1 MKATPHSDEKKTT
14 LSNIED
20 EQGCTLVVTR
30 PTGQASK
37 LIDILENAG
46 ATAVHF
52 PVIEI
57 TTIPEQEKTQA
68 LAKQLNTY
76 DIVIFIS
83 RNAAIYGAALLDP
96 GAWPQNT
103 QIAAIGNGT
112 AQQLQTL
119 GYSTNIVSSTTANSE
134 GLLSEP
140 AMKRI
145 LIIRGKGG
153 KEKLAET
160 LRSRG
165 AIVDYFECY
174 QRSRPQGDTA
184 ILSKLW
190 DRNSLHG
197 IILTSAEGLK
207 NLYKMVNKND
217 LPRLNNTPLYV
228 ISSTMVELCSKL
240 GYKLTPVLMPSARDE
255 DVLESVTAHCA
266 AKAT

>member
-1 MKATPHSDEKKTT
+1 MTKKP
-14 LSNIED
+14 L
-20 EQGCTLVVTR
+20 QGCTIVVTR
-30 PTGQASK
+30 PIGQAEQ
-37 LIDILENAG
+37 LIETLQNAG

-76 DIVIFIS
+76 GITIFIS
-83 RNAAIYGAALLDP
+83 RNAAIYGTPLLDP
-96 GAWPQNT
+96 GGWPQNT

-140 AMKRI
+140 GMNSVKGKRI

-153 KEKLAET
+153 MEKLAET

-184 ILSKLW
+184 MLSKLW